1 MMHVWF
7 TLGVILLGV
16 GAFVA
21 IIWLAERKAK
31 AELLE
36 QQYDD
41 DLRRLK
47 DALDADAR
55 ARERI
60 ARDGLLQDDGHRR
73 D

>member
-1 MMHVWF
+1 MTHVWF
-7 TLGVILLGV
+7 TLGVVLLGV

-21 IIWLAERKAK
+21 IVWLAERKAK
-31 AELLE
+31 AELME
-36 QQYDD
+36 QQYYD

-60 ARDGLLQDDGHRR
+60 DRDGLLQDDGHRR